1 MVMLAIGTMGCV
13 GDVAK
18 MCSDGIATAAVSF
31 AGHASVVGTGIVV
44 VVVVVVEV
52 VVEVVVD
59 GVVVDVVVPTM
70 VVVVV
75 GDVVVVV
82 VVVEAYGR
90 FAPAMAGCTR
100 NNEPARRVATNA

>member
-1 MVMLAIGTMGCV
+1 MVISLVMLAIGTMGCV
-13 GDVAK
+13 GEVAK

-52 VVEVVVD
+52 VVD
-59 GVVVDVVVPTM
+59 GVVVDVVVPTT

-100 NNEPARRVATNA
+100 NNEPVRRVPTNA

>member
-1 MVMLAIGTMGCV
+1 MLAIGTMGCV

-44 VVVVVVEV
+44 VVV
-52 VVEVVVD
+52 EVVVD
-59 GVVVDVVVPTM
+59 GVVVDVVVPTT

-100 NNEPARRVATNA
+100 NNEPVRRVPTNA

>member
-1 MVMLAIGTMGCV
+1 MLAIGTMGCV

-44 VVVVVVEV
+44 VVV
-52 VVEVVVD
+52 EVVVD
-59 GVVVDVVVPTM
+59 GVVVDVVVPTT

-100 NNEPARRVATNA
+100 NNEPARRVPTNA

>member
-1 MVMLAIGTMGCV
+1 
-13 GDVAK
+13 

-44 VVVVVVEV
+44 VVVVEV
-52 VVEVVVD
+52 VVVGVVVV
-59 GVVVDVVVPTM
+59 GVVVDVVVPATVVVVV

-75 GDVVVVV
+75 GVVVVV

-100 NNEPARRVATNA
+100 NNEPARRVPTNA

>member
-44 VVVVVVEV
+44 VVV
-52 VVEVVVD
+52 EVVVD
-59 GVVVDVVVPTM
+59 GVVVDVVVPTTV

-75 GDVVVVV
+75 GVVVVV

-100 NNEPARRVATNA
+100 NNEPVRRVPTNA

>member
-1 MVMLAIGTMGCV
+1 MLAIGTMGCV

-44 VVVVVVEV
+44 VVVDVVVEV
-52 VVEVVVD
+52 VVV
-59 GVVVDVVVPTM
+59 GVVVDVVVPAT

-75 GDVVVVV
+75 VVVVAVGVVVVV